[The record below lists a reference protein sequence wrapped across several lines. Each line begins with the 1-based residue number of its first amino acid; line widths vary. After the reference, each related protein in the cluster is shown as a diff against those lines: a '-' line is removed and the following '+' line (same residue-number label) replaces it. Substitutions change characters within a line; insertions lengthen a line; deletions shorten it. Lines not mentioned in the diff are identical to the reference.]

1 MLTLTLNKGA
11 VICTFATQSV
21 RTTHVRRKQMWI
33 SLSYIDPSNR
43 NKKHRLWN
51 KAPYV
56 CLWLLVSFLYSY
68 LLTDYI
74 TWGWISAFFFNL
86 LQGTARTGA
95 APWTD
100 WEMSH
105 SYSIILGLPVAGVRG
120 NTRQQISSTNYFLHS
135 GSRSKAP
142 GSPGRD
148 PLCPFWFL
156 TREVGLLVLQHAIQT
171 INDVPL
177 FLCRD
182 GPADS

>member
-74 TWGWISAFFFNL
+74 TWGWISAFFL
-86 LQGTARTGA
+86 TSCKAQHEQELPHEQTEKCHIVIVSSLVSLWQGWEAIQGSKYLAQTIFSTVEADQRPQA
-95 APWTD
+95 AL
-100 WEMSH
+100 EE
-105 SYSIILGLPVAGVRG
+105 ILSV
-120 NTRQQISSTNYFLHS
+120 HS
-135 GSRSKAP
+135 GFWLGRSVF
-142 GSPGRD
+142 SSCNMQFR
-148 PLCPFWFL
+148 
-156 TREVGLLVLQHAIQT
+156 Q
-171 INDVPL
+171 
-177 FLCRD
+177 
-182 GPADS
+182 